1 MVAGIV
7 RAQGDAARGE
17 AGRDVSGRRRP
28 AAGGAV
34 RPSTRAGGLAVWST
48 RARGTAT
55 RAACWCRGVCV
66 DARRRSGAGRAHASG
81 RCGAGAQACGRGA
94 AWPSRLGTPSA
105 VCAGGAARPGRRAFT
120 RPSGCCVPG
129 WGAWPCAGNARVSQ
143 TGHGARAGSAWHGCS
158 AARGKRR
165 GGPGRRW
172 SGRAGSEREEGGAR
186 STGAERAERRGVA
199 RSGRAAEEEGSECA
213 SAAKAECAGQGRHA
227 RPGARARGAVAR
239 AAGANCGRRSR
250 DETVAREKRER
261 ARYDRRKRKGDIDEW
276 NRESGIGCLGQRKD
290 F

>member
-1 MVAGIV
+1 MRRLDKRLCAASTAAVGGEV
-7 RAQGDAARGE
+7 TRGGDRAQAALFR
-17 AGRDVSGRRRP
+17 GRRRCAP
-28 AAGGAV
+28 RALVRTLRSRASGVARLGGRVRAAV
-34 RPSTRAGGLAVWST
+34 RRGRGPGGVLVPWCV
-48 RARGTAT
+48 RARGS
-55 RAACWCRGVCV
+55 RRVCV
-66 DARRRSGAGRAHASG
+66 DARRRSGAGRAHARG

-227 RPGARARGAVAR
+227 RPGARARGQWRVRPALIAVGSR
-239 AAGANCGRRSR
+239 AMIR
-250 DETVAREKRER
+250 
-261 ARYDRRKRKGDIDEW
+261 
-276 NRESGIGCLGQRKD
+276 
-290 F
+290 